1 MKSKKALLAPLFC
14 IVLGV
19 GILVTLLRHKDN
31 NAEATPEIQDTATE
45 AVTDAPQEHYDAPD
59 LLEIPKLT
67 QSRQEQ
73 VIEHKAYTVSYNSDW
88 RIPNWVAYEL
98 TRSEASGNG
107 ERADYFEPDPEVRG
121 ASASYKD
128 YSTSEYDR
136 GHMAPAGDMKWD
148 RTAMEECFYLSNIC
162 PQDHNLN
169 SGDWNDLEMQI
180 RYWAKKYGNVYI
192 TCGPIVSEHPETI
205 GYNHVAVPDAFYKV
219 CLAEINGTWQGIGF
233 VFENKAGHKKLTA
246 YCKSIDEV
254 EKITGIDFFPNLEDN
269 IENKVEAQYNT
280 NAWKF

>member
-1 MKSKKALLAPLFC
+1 MAKKKTSPIIFILCIALGLVLLFTTVFKKSGSQDAVSEPLTE
-14 IVLGV
+14 GASA
-19 GILVTLLRHKDN
+19 TLSQN
-31 NAEATPEIQDTATE
+31 S
-45 AVTDAPQEHYDAPD
+45 DAPD
-59 LLEIPKLT
+59 LLEIPVLQT
-67 QSRQEQ
+67 SRSEQ
-73 VIEHKAYTVSYNSDW
+73 IITHKAYTVSYNADW

-98 TRSEASGNG
+98 TRAEASGNG
-107 ERADYFEPDPEVRG
+107 ERADRFETDPEVDG
-121 ASASYKD
+121 ASANYKD
-128 YSTSEYDR
+128 YSTSAYDR

-148 RTAMEECFYLSNIC
+148 QTAMNECFYLSNIC